1 MMKDLVSRFAILA
14 AAAGLIILPL
24 PANETPEPGKQPPP
38 TLEDVLALQARLEDL
53 KSSDLPDDRKIAEIL
68 KLKNAIEIRWPQLRD
83 IDPGKPLVEPPADG
97 EAGGP
102 SPEPNDPSDRYFQ
115 GWLLSRDAGTLADAG
130 KPAEALGKLA
140 RARQI
145 FDRVARD
152 FPDWKPE
159 MVAGRRK
166 QTAENL
172 ALLSRQVLAMERE

>member
-1 MMKDLVSRFAILA
+1 MKNPVSRFAILA
-14 AAAGLIILPL
+14 AAAGLVTLPL
-24 PANETPEPGKQPPP
+24 PANETPVPGKQPPP
-38 TLEDVLALQARLEDL
+38 TLEDVLALQARLDDL

-68 KLKNAIEIRWPQLRD
+68 KLKNAIEIIWPQLRD

-102 SPEPNDPSDRYFQ
+102 APEPNAPSDRYFQ
-115 GWLLSRDAGTLADAG
+115 GWLLSRDAGKLADEG
-130 KPAEALGKLA
+130 KPAEALGKLD
-140 RARQI
+140 RARQL

-166 QTAENL
+166 QTAESL
-172 ALLSRQVLAMERE
+172 ALISKQFLAPQRK